1 MPLCLLSPQLLQG
14 LQKKGVAPEEM
25 ARKGAAIS
33 SRQERLLL
41 LLNLLNAGGSL
52 VLPCWLVLSNQVK
65 RHQSCSLC
73 YMCLSLRSVVSAA
86 AAALLVP
93 VKEVQETRSEN
104 HTETCLLTCMF
115 VACCAAQSS
124 LVPAF
129 VLTVVAIVLSM
140 KLATYAHCN
149 TTLRAEA
156 RARAVAAA
164 AANYPVPSTPLLPT
178 TPLQPASFSSGT
190 GSGLWSRARGGL
202 ATATTHTPAACTAG
216 YGSGDNVP
224 ALRSSATDPHPFL
237 MAGLRRTNSTLRRQA
252 AAGVV
257 VVRDVVYPAN
267 LVPSDLAY
275 FLAAPSLTYQLNF
288 PRLRQ
293 RRWRLLSR
301 WLLLAVL
308 TAIAMSFMQVG
319 GAWCVLCWR
328 GCVGVCLP
336 SSKHNPMAS
345 SLGGCCQGVS
355 APASALR
362 RSQPLPARLLPP
374 SSLVQPFN
382 TTVSCC
388 LF

>member
-1 MPLCLLSPQLLQG
+1 
-14 LQKKGVAPEEM
+14 M

-65 RHQSCSLC
+65 RQCCSHQSCSLSSLTHVSLFLLC
-73 YMCLSLRSVVSAA
+73 GVSSSSCCSCGWCLGKRSR
-86 AAALLVP
+86 
-93 VKEVQETRSEN
+93 KRGHKN
-104 HTETCLLTCMF
+104 HMLADLHVF

-156 RARAVAAA
+156 RALAVAAA
-164 AANYPVPSTPLLPT
+164 AANYPIPS
-178 TPLQPASFSSGT
+178 TPLQPASFSSSGT
-190 GSGLWSRARGGL
+190 GSGLWSRAARGGGL
-202 ATATTHTPAACTAG
+202 ATATTHTPAAG

-237 MAGLRRTNSTLRRQA
+237 MAGLRRTSSTLRRQA

-275 FLAAPSLTYQLNF
+275 FLAAPTLTYQLNF

-308 TAIAMSFMQVG
+308 TAITMSFMQVG
-319 GAWCVLCWR
+319 TGACRGVLCWR
-328 GCVGVCLP
+328 VCVQHKWGCACCRAGSTTQWLLP
-336 SSKHNPMAS
+336 VWGDAAARESVHRPRLCGSH
-345 SLGGCCQGVS
+345 SLSLHGCC
-355 APASALR
+355 R
-362 RSQPLPARLLPP
+362 RAACLAGRAA
-374 SSLVQPFN
+374 FHHN
-382 TTVSCC
+382 VSCC
-388 LF
+388 